1 MIALLHTQL
10 FILALTVGTYLAA
23 VWLYKKTKWML
34 LHPLLTSLVVLIISI
49 KILGI
54 PYEEFSA
61 ATSIINFM
69 LGVSVVALGFLLY
82 EQLIHIR
89 GNVTAILTSTL
100 VGGTIGI
107 VSVLLIAKWMGANF
121 SIIASIEPKSV
132 TTPIAITVAAH
143 AGGIPSLTSVVVIVV
158 GIFGGVVGPLLLKT
172 LGVENKI
179 AKGLALGSAAH
190 AVGTARAMELGA
202 VEGAVSGLAIGL
214 MGVTTALLVPI
225 INFILHLVS

>member
-10 FILALTVGTYLAA
+10 FLLALTVGTYLAA
-23 VWLYKKTKWML
+23 VWLYKKTKWIF

-49 KILGI
+49 KWLGI

-89 GNVTAILTSTL
+89 GNVTAILTATL

-132 TTPIAITVAAH
+132 TTPIAITVAAQ

-158 GIFGGVVGPLLLKT
+158 GIFGGIIGPLLLKT
-172 LGVENKI
+172 LGVENNI

-225 INFILHLVS
+225 INYILHLIS